1 MITMNCP
8 NCSTPGLEVTDDGTI
23 DCPNCGILQASGLK
37 VCPACGHENILN
49 AENCI
54 VCEEPITILSQIL
67 TMQSDH
73 SQPFRLKQARSR
85 ASAIKEREERG
96 SQRRMEAFQEIDR
109 RREQALA
116 ETQEAQKVH
125 QRRVSTVLFII
136 AGLFVIFI
144 ALFITISLLR

>member
-1 MITMNCP
+1 MDCP

-23 DCPNCGILQASGLK
+23 DCPNCGILQVGGLK

-54 VCEEPITILSQIL
+54 VCEEPLTILSQIM

-73 SQPFRLKQARSR
+73 SQPFRLKQARSQ
-85 ASAIKEREERG
+85 ASAIKDREERG
-96 SQRRMEAFQEIDR
+96 SQRRMQAFQEVDR

-116 ETQEAQKVH
+116 EAQEAQKVH

-144 ALFITISLLR
+144 ALYTTISLLR

>member
-1 MITMNCP
+1 M
-8 NCSTPGLEVTDDGTI
+8 
-23 DCPNCGILQASGLK
+23 
-37 VCPACGHENILN
+37 
-49 AENCI
+49 
-54 VCEEPITILSQIL
+54 

-73 SQPFRLKQARSR
+73 SQPFRLKQARSQ

-96 SQRRMEAFQEIDR
+96 SQRRMEEFQEIDR

-116 ETQEAQKVH
+116 EAQEAQKVH

-144 ALFITISLLR
+144 ALYTTISLLR